1 MDNKKD
7 DLLSIQWQT
16 CVDMANSVSQ
26 RRDTMNNLFVTL
38 NLAIIAGISLV
49 GGTKTIM
56 MIVAGVIVCAVWILF
71 INNFKELNSAK
82 FAIINTLEESMINKP
97 FTEEWRIIKDNPIH
111 SARSMADLKESIR
124 NKMFFAS
131 HVVILAG
138 VYATYSKW
146 INIEVELAKEMGKK
160 IIAVEPWGAE
170 HTSKFV
176 KDSADVIVKWQTAS
190 IVSAIRGY

>member
-16 CVDMANSVSQ
+16 CVEMANSVSQ
-26 RRDTMNNLFVTL
+26 RRDTMNNLFITL

-97 FTEEWRIIKDNPIH
+97 FTEEWRIIKDNKKYVEGTKLEKAFPIC
-111 SARSMADLKESIR
+111 
-124 NKMFFAS
+124 F
-131 HVVILAG
+131 
-138 VYATYSKW
+138 
-146 INIEVELAKEMGKK
+146 
-160 IIAVEPWGAE
+160 IAVY
-170 HTSKFV
+170 
-176 KDSADVIVKWQTAS
+176 IVALIFILIK
-190 IVSAIRGY
+190 